1 MTTFNTSSATTAL
14 SATDAGKKILA
25 TAEKNGCEI
34 YEAIDAANRGYL
46 GDDCQAVAKSI
57 PSFWEE
63 VEDDAAEIARKAAIA
78 AREAEI
84 VARRE
89 AITAAVVI
97 AIQSGRC
104 MVKDTGTDSVSETS
118 ICGKDGRAVA
128 VLPHYDARL
137 GGLGF
142 QELDT
147 PAKAKAFIDAAAV
160 NSGGLA

>member
-1 MTTFNTSSATTAL
+1 MTAFNTTAATTAL
-14 SATDAGKKILA
+14 SATEAGKKILA
-25 TAEKNGCEI
+25 TAEKNGCEV
-34 YEAIDAANRGYL
+34 YGAIDAAKRGYL
-46 GDDCQAVAKSI
+46 SDDCAALAKSL

-63 VEDDAAEIARKAAIA
+63 VEDDDTEIARKADIA
-78 AREAEI
+78 AREAAI

-89 AITAAVVI
+89 AITAAVVT

-104 MVKDTGTDSVSETS
+104 MVKDTGTDTVSETS
-118 ICGKDGRAVA
+118 ICGKNGFVA

-160 NSGGLA
+160 NSSGIA